1 MYLANAIIDA
11 NQSASNETD
20 ISIESGLDTTTVMAT
35 TTEVLSSAY
44 STLESHA
51 QLMKVVQANHEKR
64 RLLLSSWPSSSTAGI
79 TFPDL
84 PARPES
90 PESSPKGDPYEY
102 DPHMDQY
109 MRQLNRTDLP
119 KEKMEK
125 VKRYQNYVPE
135 EETIRNDYSQQ
146 YVDSGEWPQN
156 WVLGAELERRF
167 EEFVYFQL

>member
-1 MYLANAIIDA
+1 MPT
-11 NQSASNETD
+11 NETN
-20 ISIESGLDTTTVMAT
+20 ISIVPGLDTTTVMAT

-51 QLMKVVQANHEKR
+51 QLMKVVQADHEKR
-64 RLLLSSWPSSSTAGI
+64 RQLLSSLPSSSTAGI

-84 PARPES
+84 PVRPES
-90 PESSPKGDPYEY
+90 PELSPKCDSYEY
-102 DPHMDQY
+102 DPHAEQY
-109 MRQLNRTDLP
+109 MKQLKRTDLP

-167 EEFVYFQL
+167 EESVCFY